1 VRIVFALS
9 IMLRACVP
17 AANAS
22 CLPGVPP
29 PTFYVGSDNQCTYTK
44 IQDAITAVSTTA
56 TCAPI
61 IYVTNEHNPWNEA
74 LTITNRT
81 FTLIGTTSA
90 CSTGGTHRTADA
102 AAVTSPQA
110 TISGAGRNAPVIT
123 INGTSRVTL
132 QALEITGG
140 NMSAENSQGGGVNF
154 TGAGSL
160 TLNVTTV
167 DGNKS
172 DYGAGI
178 AMSPSGSATLT
189 LQPYSLIINNQ
200 AATSGGGIRI
210 EGNTQLIAVS
220 DQTLVYDNTAAN
232 GYGGG
237 IEILGPAYANIG
249 SPGYGLQGVVSG
261 NTAAYGGGIAA
272 LGGNDGNENVFLQLF
287 TTVAERPVTIE
298 DNVATISGGGIYL
311 RPKENFTSDSYAS
324 MCLFDFRVDGNAAP
338 EGAGL
343 ASDNDTE
350 TAAAS
355 LGSRTYLNV
364 AYDADNC
371 GPRPPSDFNAIAC
384 AADAACNELS
394 HNNPPPSSG
403 PFNPSG
409 GIIFSGTDGYF
420 QGVRFKL
427 QDNYADY
434 AMHILGGSP
443 SFASLSYAKAC
454 LLTDNHFSQ
463 YDFFGDGDSFD
474 NIEFTNCTLANNLAE
489 RGYMFRIGTAA
500 TVNLHKDIFDEF
512 GSGTVSDPGDT
523 TLRASYILAND
534 TSTLP
539 TSPTIVDLASA
550 PLFVDAAHGNYHLV
564 AYYQNGSLT
573 ATRAIDFAP
582 EDGDPPYDLDSRA
595 YGKDVPAV
603 PDAYGTRD
611 LGAYEAI
618 PITDR
623 IFADAFG
630 DRTSLVY

>member
-1 VRIVFALS
+1 MAHIDQENV
-9 IMLRACVP
+9 
-17 AANAS
+17 
-22 CLPGVPP
+22 
-29 PTFYVGSDNQCTYTK
+29 D
-44 IQDAITAVSTTA
+44 TA
-56 TCAPI
+56 T
-61 IYVTNEHNPWNEA
+61 T
-74 LTITNRT
+74 
-81 FTLIGTTSA
+81 
-90 CSTGGTHRTADA
+90 
-102 AAVTSPQA
+102 PQA
-110 TISGAGRNAPVIT
+110 TISGVGKNAPVIK
-123 INGTSRVTL
+123 INGTSNVTL

-140 NMSAENSQGGGVNF
+140 NMSAANSQGGGVNF

-160 TLNVTTV
+160 TLNGTTV

-200 AATSGGGIRI
+200 ATTSGGGIRI
-210 EGNTQLIAVS
+210 EGNTQLVAVS
-220 DQTLVYDNTAAN
+220 DETLVYDNTAAN

-261 NTAAYGGGIAA
+261 NSAAYGGGIAA

-287 TTVAERPVTIE
+287 TTVAERPVTVE
-298 DNVATISGGGIYL
+298 DNIATISGGGIYL
-311 RPKENFTSDSYAS
+311 RPKQNFMNYSQAS
-324 MCLFDFRVDGNAAP
+324 MCLFDFRVDGNTAP
-338 EGAGL
+338 EGAAI

-355 LGSRTYLNV
+355 KGSKTYLNV
-364 AYDADNC
+364 AYDATHC

-394 HNNPPPSSG
+394 HNNPPPGSG
-403 PFNPSG
+403 PFNPGG
-409 GIIFSGTDGYF
+409 GIIFSGTNGYF

-434 AMHILGGSP
+434 GMHVLGGNEDFFS
-443 SFASLSYAKAC
+443 SSYAKAC
-454 LLTDNHFSQ
+454 LFADNHFSQ
-463 YDFFGDGDSFD
+463 YDFFGDGDAFA

-523 TLRASYILAND
+523 TLSASYILAND

-539 TSPTIVDLASA
+539 TSPTIVDLTGE
-550 PLFVDAAHGNYHLV
+550 PLFIDAANGNYHLV
-564 AYYQNGSLT
+564 AYVQNGSLT

-611 LGAYEAI
+611 LGAYEAV

-630 DRTSLVY
+630 DRTSLVYSP